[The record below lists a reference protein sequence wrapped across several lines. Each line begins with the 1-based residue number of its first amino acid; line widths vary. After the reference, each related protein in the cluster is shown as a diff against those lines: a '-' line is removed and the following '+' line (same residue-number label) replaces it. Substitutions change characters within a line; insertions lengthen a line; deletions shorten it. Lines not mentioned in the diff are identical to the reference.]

1 MKNGFVCGLAFLVV
15 SVILSGDLAYSQDKR
30 PEQVIAPPAQAFSSA
45 EPEVVLAPHE
55 QEVLDRVNAE
65 RARRGLNPLEPC
77 PTLMEGAR
85 AWALHMATRR
95 SMYHAPGW
103 RENIACG
110 QPHSDAVMRTW
121 MNSSGHCANI
131 LCRGTKIGIGGV
143 VLYGRTYWC
152 QRFR

>member
-1 MKNGFVCGLAFLVV
+1 MKNGFVYGLVFLVL
-15 SVILSGDLAYSQDKR
+15 SVFSLGDPAYGQDKQ
-30 PEQVIAPPAQAFSSA
+30 P

-65 RARRGLNPLEPC
+65 RARRGLWALEPC
-77 PTLMEGAR
+77 PTLMAGAR
-85 AWALHMATRR
+85 AWALHMATCR

-110 QPHSDAVMRTW
+110 QPHSTAVMNTW

-143 VLYGRTYWC
+143 VLHGRTYWC

>member
-15 SVILSGDLAYSQDKR
+15 SVMLLGGLARGQDPR
-30 PEQVIAPPAQAFSSA
+30 PEQVSAPPARAFSST
-45 EPEVVLAPHE
+45 EEKVVLAPHE

-65 RARRGLNPLEPC
+65 RARRGLWALEPC
-77 PTLMEGAR
+77 PVLMEGAR
-85 AWALHMATRR
+85 AWALHMATQRN
-95 SMYHAPGW
+95 MYHACGW
-103 RENIACG
+103 QENIACG

-121 MNSSGHCANI
+121 MNSRGHRANI
-131 LCRGTKIGIGGV
+131 LCSGTKIGIGGV